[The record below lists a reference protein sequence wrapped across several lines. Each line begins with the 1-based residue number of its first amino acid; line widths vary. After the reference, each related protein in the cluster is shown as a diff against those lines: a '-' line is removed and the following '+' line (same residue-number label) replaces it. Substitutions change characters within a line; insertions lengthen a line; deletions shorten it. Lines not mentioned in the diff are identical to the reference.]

1 MPVVSDA
8 FDAAALVEAVVAF
21 ATDLV
26 MHQLTDLP
34 DHLDRVPDDAPHY
47 NRIRTEGTRNLLA
60 GTAAAGARR
69 FLAQGI
75 AWTPPGSGTA
85 NADHERLAL
94 DAGGVVVLLVEDDE
108 DPRSTRHEARGSRPL
123 APVSPNLL
131 ASLAEQGVAPWC
143 GRGCIGRGDQRSR
156 MASTNPVDN
165 PVGLDMA
172 GPWRPPTCRGERP
185 SVAFLATH
193 GGYDLREHWLLRARI
208 RKRAKGGE
216 GALGR

>member
-34 DHLDRVPDDAPHY
+34 DHLDRVPDDAPHC

-108 DPRSTRHEARGSRPL
+108 DPRSTRHEARGTRHEARGSRHEAVGTREPEPSRLSRRAGRCPL
-123 APVSPNLL
+123 V
-131 ASLAEQGVAPWC
+131 
-143 GRGCIGRGDQRSR
+143 R
-156 MASTNPVDN
+156 
-165 PVGLDMA
+165 
-172 GPWRPPTCRGERP
+172 
-185 SVAFLATH
+185 
-193 GGYDLREHWLLRARI
+193 
-208 RKRAKGGE
+208 
-216 GALGR
+216 